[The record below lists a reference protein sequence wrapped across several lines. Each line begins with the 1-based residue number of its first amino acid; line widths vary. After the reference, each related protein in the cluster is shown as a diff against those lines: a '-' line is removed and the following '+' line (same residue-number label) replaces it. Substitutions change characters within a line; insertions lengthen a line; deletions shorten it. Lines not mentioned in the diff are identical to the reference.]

1 MQMQYDVDDGSAEE
15 KEQDM
20 TFKQLIYVIE
30 VAKYES
36 INKAAE
42 HLYTH
47 QSNVSNTIRQLEDE
61 LGIQIFH
68 RTQKGVQL
76 TDEGRRF
83 MVYAKEIV
91 DKKQLIETMY
101 SVRGHSDNLH
111 FSVAT
116 MRSFL
121 GYRPLIEL
129 IQQDRDLHTS
139 ANFRVQK
146 CTMKAVF
153 ESVSNGDADL
163 GIVFA
168 MNCKKARLPQ
178 IAKIKEVTCT
188 PLGESRLHVIV
199 RENHPFLAK
208 RDFTSLADYP
218 YVVIENQE
226 NLSLLYDED
235 AGNILDLLPNT
246 PRNIIS
252 TNDSMTCQD
261 IISET
266 DAFFV
271 STTPWKH
278 DTHYRFASVPIP
290 GEENT
295 LTFYYILR
303 KNYELP
309 PLGLYYVQA
318 LQDLVAE
325 L

>member
-1 MQMQYDVDDGSAEE
+1 MPIRYNVAGGTE
-15 KEQDM
+15 KKERVM

-30 VAKYES
+30 VAKFYS

-61 LGIQIFH
+61 LGIQIFL

-76 TDEGRRF
+76 TEEGRRF
-83 MVYAKEIV
+83 LVYAKELV

-129 IQQDRDLHTS
+129 VQQGRNLQML

-146 CTMKAVF
+146 CGMKSVF
-153 ESVSNGDADL
+153 EAVSDGDADL
-163 GIVFA
+163 GIIFA
-168 MNCKKARLPQ
+168 MNSKQVRLPQ

-188 PLGESRLHVIV
+188 PLGESRLHIVV
-199 RENHPFLAK
+199 REGHPFLAH
-208 RDFTSLADYP
+208 RDFSSLSEYP
-218 YVVIENQE
+218 YIVIENQE

-235 AGNILDLLPNT
+235 TGNILDMLPNA

-261 IISET
+261 IVSET
-266 DAFFV
+266 DAFFI

-278 DTHYRFASVPIP
+278 DTHYRFSSVPLP
-290 GEENT
+290 GEESS
-295 LTFYYILR
+295 LTFYYLLR
-303 KNYELP
+303 KNYDVP
-309 PLGLYYVQA
+309 PLGQYYIQA
-318 LQDLVAE
+318 LQELVAE